1 MVTYEHCHVILHDAE
16 FSRDFHS
23 DMHVSDGIECED
35 GNSIKGD
42 DSFGDDDFVED
53 SVREGDF
60 GKEDE
65 CEAVRPLVGL
75 QNVVGDPL
83 CNTYRRERLEV
94 DEMVVDELNEGHSK
108 PTKYA
113 VRCKDKSC
121 PFRISGR
128 ISLAHVVVKRFV
140 PEHTCSGTMR
150 GNDHPLVT
158 AAWAADT
165 CLGLFPC
172 PGDVRPT
179 LIRAYIKD
187 KWGITISYVKAFNAK
202 VIIHEKMCGNAE
214 ASYRILP
221 AYAEEMERCNP
232 GTIMCVYR
240 NRQLWTAGDN
250 TFCRLFW
257 SFGPSIR
264 AFCRTI
270 RPLILIDGTHLR
282 GKYKGILLAATA
294 VDGDGGLFS
303 LAYAVVE
310 NEMYESWLWF
320 LRLLR
325 QRVIPAEKN
334 NNEFTISSDR
344 MKGLPRAID
353 EALPRSY
360 HSYCIR
366 HVNANFLKTFK
377 SQILCK
383 LFSRAAYALRERD
396 YKETIECIKAKNA
409 KAEKWIS
416 EIPKE
421 KWANIYFKGS
431 RWNMLTTNAA
441 ESFNNVLKGA
451 RELPIAALVDHTRW
465 KVQEYFYLRRKAA
478 SEWKTHLTHNAEKW
492 LARSCLYGSKFTPRP
507 CSWNEY
513 EVISSTNT
521 DRVDLEQRTCTCG
534 LFQIMGLPCG
544 HAIAAMGVNK
554 LDKYRYCQ
562 DWFLASTYRTTYDD
576 VIHPT
581 LDRTQWPE
589 PSHVLEV
596 VLPPRLTVTVVKL
609 IINVSLVLAISLVFT
624 HYRKVHR
631 NEVILPSVDEQ
642 SVHTITRKSEPSV
655 GLPNDESGSAI
666 SLLSRPK
673 SGSWFG
679 IPTRI
684 AEPTSGL
691 PTELK

>member
-1 MVTYEHCHVILHDAE
+1 
-16 FSRDFHS
+16 
-23 DMHVSDGIECED
+23 MHVSDAIECED

-53 SVREGDF
+53 SESEGDF

-94 DEMVVDELNEGHSK
+94 DEMVVDELNEGRIGLEEMKVGGIFLNLKVFKNKVKEYAIERKFVFVLVDSK

-128 ISLAHVVVKRFV
+128 ICLDHVMVKRFV
-140 PEHTCSGTMR
+140 PVHTCS
-150 GNDHPLVT
+150 
-158 AAWAADT
+158 
-165 CLGLFPC
+165 
-172 PGDVRPT
+172 GDVRPT

-240 NRQLWTAGDN
+240 SRQLWTGGDN

-264 AFCRTI
+264 AFSRTI
-270 RPLILIDGTHLR
+270 RLLILIDGTHLR
-282 GKYKGILLAATA
+282 GKYKGILLAVTA
-294 VDGDGGLFS
+294 VDGDGGLFP

-310 NEMYESWLWF
+310 NE
-320 LRLLR
+320 
-325 QRVIPAEKN
+325 I
-334 NNEFTISSDR
+334 
-344 MKGLPRAID
+344 
-353 EALPRSY
+353 
-360 HSYCIR
+360 
-366 HVNANFLKTFK
+366 
-377 SQILCK
+377 
-383 LFSRAAYALRERD
+383 AAYALRERD

-421 KWANIYFKGS
+421 KWANVYFKGS
-431 RWNMLTTNAA
+431 RWTMLTTNAA

-465 KVQEYFYLRRKAA
+465 KVEEYFHLRCKAA

-492 LARSCLYGSKFTPRP
+492 LARSSLYGSKFTPRP

-562 DWFLASTYRTTYDD
+562 DWFLALTYRTTYDD

-596 VLPPRLTVTVVKL
+596 VLPPRVRCLIRTSFLCLGMELLLTVTVVKV

-624 HYRKVHR
+624 HYRNVHR
-631 NEVILPSVDEQ
+631 IIVILPSVDEQ
-642 SVHTITRKSEPSV
+642 SVRTITRKSEPSV

-666 SLLSRPK
+666 SLVSRRK
-673 SGSWFG
+673 SDNVFG
-679 IPTRI
+679 RPTGDN
-684 AEPTSGL
+684 ESTHCSGL
-691 PTELK
+691 SSEVRNFVRMSDSEIRPTVQKSEGTPV

>member
-1 MVTYEHCHVILHDAE
+1 MEL
-16 FSRDFHS
+16 
-23 DMHVSDGIECED
+23 
-35 GNSIKGD
+35 
-42 DSFGDDDFVED
+42 
-53 SVREGDF
+53 
-60 GKEDE
+60 
-65 CEAVRPLVGL
+65 
-75 QNVVGDPL
+75 
-83 CNTYRRERLEV
+83 LEV
-94 DEMVVDELNEGHSK
+94 DEMVVDELNEGRIGLEEIKVGGIFPNLKVFKKKVKEDTIERKFVFVLVDSK

-128 ISLAHVVVKRFV
+128 NYLDHVMVKRFV
-140 PEHTCSGTMR
+140 PEHTYSRTLK

-158 AAWAADT
+158 AAWAVDT
-165 CLGLFPC
+165 CLGLFSR

-187 KWGITISYVKAFNAK
+187 KWGTTISYAKAFNAK
-202 VIIHEKMCGNAE
+202 VIMHEIMCENAE

-240 NRQLWTAGDN
+240 SRELWTGGDN

-264 AFCRTI
+264 AFSRTI
-270 RPLILIDGTHLR
+270 RPLILIDVTHLR

-294 VDGDGGLFS
+294 VDGDGGLFP

-325 QRVIPAEKN
+325 QRVILAEKN

-353 EALPRSY
+353 EALSGSY

-366 HVNANFLKTFK
+366 HLNANFLKTFK

-396 YKETIECIKAKNA
+396 YKETMECIKAKNA

-421 KWANIYFKGS
+421 NWANVYFKGS

-465 KVQEYFYLRRKAA
+465 KVQDYFHLRRKAA
-478 SEWKTHLTHNAEKW
+478 SEWKTHLTYNAEKW
-492 LARSCLYGSKFTPRP
+492 LDRSCLYGSKFTPRP

-521 DRVDLEQRTCTCG
+521 DRVDLEKRTCTCD
-534 LFQIMGLPCG
+534 LFQMMRLPCG

-554 LDKYRYCQ
+554 LGKYRYCQ
-562 DWFLASTYRTTYDD
+562 D
-576 VIHPT
+576 
-581 LDRTQWPE
+581 
-589 PSHVLEV
+589 
-596 VLPPRLTVTVVKL
+596 
-609 IINVSLVLAISLVFT
+609 
-624 HYRKVHR
+624 
-631 NEVILPSVDEQ
+631 
-642 SVHTITRKSEPSV
+642 
-655 GLPNDESGSAI
+655 
-666 SLLSRPK
+666 
-673 SGSWFG
+673 
-679 IPTRI
+679 
-684 AEPTSGL
+684 
-691 PTELK
+691 